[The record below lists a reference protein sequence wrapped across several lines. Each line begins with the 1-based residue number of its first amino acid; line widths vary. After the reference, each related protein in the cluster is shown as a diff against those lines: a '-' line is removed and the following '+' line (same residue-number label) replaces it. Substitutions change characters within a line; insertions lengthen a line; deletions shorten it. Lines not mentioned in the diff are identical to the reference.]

1 MNTFHLRITSPDG
14 DAFAGEATMLTLRG
28 TEGDLAILANHIP
41 FVTAVVPC
49 RMKIETATDDIHAK
63 VGGGLL
69 SVSANEAVL
78 LSSDYEVTDTEEM

>member
-1 MNTFHLRITSPDG
+1 MNTFNLRITSPDG
-14 DAFAGEATMLTLRG
+14 DAFRGKAVMLTLRG

-49 RMKIETATDDIHAK
+49 TMKIETTGGEIYAK

-69 SVSANEAVL
+69 SVSADEAVL
-78 LSSDYEVTDTEEM
+78 LSSDYEVIETE